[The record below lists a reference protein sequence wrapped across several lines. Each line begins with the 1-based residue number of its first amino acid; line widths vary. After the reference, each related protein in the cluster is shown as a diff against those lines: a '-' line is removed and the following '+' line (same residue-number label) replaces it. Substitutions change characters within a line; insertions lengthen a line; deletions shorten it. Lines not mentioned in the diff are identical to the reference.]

1 MNSRKKILLLL
12 AATLVAVVAV
22 VWISISV
29 GRYVERVRVHNYL
42 NLIQQEV
49 DRNRASM
56 QSLSKDLSFVEG
68 MSPAIFYQ
76 PDNLERFFQTNPIN
90 YITIFYGAGDE
101 NRTHVVSLEG

>member
-1 MNSRKKILLLL
+1 M
-12 AATLVAVVAV
+12 VAV

-68 MSPAIFYQ
+68 MSPANDKMLQTISALR
-76 PDNLERFFQTNPIN
+76 NLYVDPI
-90 YITIFYGAGDE
+90 
-101 NRTHVVSLEG
+101 